1 MFHVKH
7 FKNNLKHIYKTGNLI
22 YNKNMKGSD
31 NMDVTEITQLI
42 SSVGFPIVACMAM
55 FYMNNKTLTELKDTI
70 QNNTTVMEL
79 ILQKIG
85 VDVNVKDKSDK

>member
-1 MFHVKH
+1 
-7 FKNNLKHIYKTGNLI
+7 
-22 YNKNMKGSD
+22 
-31 NMDVTEITQLI
+31 MDITEITQLI

>member
-1 MFHVKH
+1 
-7 FKNNLKHIYKTGNLI
+7 
-22 YNKNMKGSD
+22 
-31 NMDVTEITQLI
+31 MDITEITQLI

-70 QNNTTVMEL
+70 QNNTTVIEL

>member
-1 MFHVKH
+1 M
-7 FKNNLKHIYKTGNLI
+7 NI
-22 YNKNMKGSD
+22 
-31 NMDVTEITQLI
+31 TEITQLI

-85 VDVNVKDKSDK
+85 VDVNVKDKSDKSDK

>member
-1 MFHVKH
+1 
-7 FKNNLKHIYKTGNLI
+7 
-22 YNKNMKGSD
+22 
-31 NMDVTEITQLI
+31 MDITEITQLI

-70 QNNTTVMEL
+70 QNNTSVMEL

>member
-1 MFHVKH
+1 
-7 FKNNLKHIYKTGNLI
+7 
-22 YNKNMKGSD
+22 
-31 NMDVTEITQLI
+31 MDITEITQLV

-85 VDVNVKDKSDK
+85 VDVNVKNNSDK

>member
-1 MFHVKH
+1 M
-7 FKNNLKHIYKTGNLI
+7 NI
-22 YNKNMKGSD
+22 
-31 NMDVTEITQLI
+31 TEVTQLI

>member
-1 MFHVKH
+1 M
-7 FKNNLKHIYKTGNLI
+7 N
-22 YNKNMKGSD
+22 
-31 NMDVTEITQLI
+31 VTEITQLI
-42 SSVGFPIVACMAM
+42 SSVGFPILACMAM

-85 VDVNVKDKSDK
+85 VDVNAKDKSDK

>member
-1 MFHVKH
+1 M
-7 FKNNLKHIYKTGNLI
+7 NI
-22 YNKNMKGSD
+22 
-31 NMDVTEITQLI
+31 TEITQLI

>member
-1 MFHVKH
+1 
-7 FKNNLKHIYKTGNLI
+7 
-22 YNKNMKGSD
+22 
-31 NMDVTEITQLI
+31 MDITEITQLV

>member
-1 MFHVKH
+1 
-7 FKNNLKHIYKTGNLI
+7 
-22 YNKNMKGSD
+22 
-31 NMDVTEITQLI
+31 MDVTEVTQLI

>member
-1 MFHVKH
+1 
-7 FKNNLKHIYKTGNLI
+7 
-22 YNKNMKGSD
+22 
-31 NMDVTEITQLI
+31 MDVTEITQLI

>member
-1 MFHVKH
+1 M
-7 FKNNLKHIYKTGNLI
+7 N
-22 YNKNMKGSD
+22 
-31 NMDVTEITQLI
+31 VTEITQLI

-85 VDVNVKDKSDK
+85 VDIDVKDKSDK

>member
-1 MFHVKH
+1 
-7 FKNNLKHIYKTGNLI
+7 
-22 YNKNMKGSD
+22 
-31 NMDVTEITQLI
+31 MDITEITQLI

-85 VDVNVKDKSDK
+85 VDDNVKDKSDK

>member
-1 MFHVKH
+1 
-7 FKNNLKHIYKTGNLI
+7 
-22 YNKNMKGSD
+22 
-31 NMDVTEITQLI
+31 MDITEVTQLI

>member
-1 MFHVKH
+1 
-7 FKNNLKHIYKTGNLI
+7 
-22 YNKNMKGSD
+22 
-31 NMDVTEITQLI
+31 MDVTEITQLI

-85 VDVNVKDKSDK
+85 VDIDVKDKSDK

>member
-1 MFHVKH
+1 MFL
-7 FKNNLKHIYKTGNLI
+7 KNNQKHIYKIVNLI
-22 YNKNMKGSD
+22 YNKNMKGCD
-31 NMDVTEITQLI
+31 NMDITEITQLI